1 MVGQVRLV
9 LQRFLSRFLFLDLAL
24 FRRRCQIAFTGDFG
38 QRLTTLVIRTTKRG
52 SVTRAHL
59 VIITLTPLIG
69 QELHRSTKLCYRFV
83 TLIKT
88 TLQRLD
94 LLLQGLITTLEISDF
109 LTSTSQT
116 TPDSIQLGGSLFE
129 TGVDMFIELKDQL
142 IQIGDIQGLFN
153 LQITK
158 LIFED

>member
-1 MVGQVRLV
+1 MVGQVRLI

-24 FRRRCQIAFTGDFG
+24 FRRWCRIAFTGDLR
-38 QRLTTLVIRTTKRG
+38 QRLRTLVSRTTKHG

-59 VIITLTPLIG
+59 VIVASTPLVG
-69 QELHRSTKLCYRFV
+69 QELHRSTKFHYCFV
-83 TLIKT
+83 SLIKT

-94 LLLQGLITTLEISDF
+94 LLLQGLITTFEISDL

-129 TGVDMFIELKDQL
+129 AGINTFIELENQL
-142 IQIGDIQGLFN
+142 VQVRDIQGLFN